1 MQPQLRLSRQTR
13 FLPRQNESDVTDT
26 TSAVE
31 GERHALT
38 RRRIL
43 DTALELV
50 DSEGLKAL
58 SMRRLGAALGV
69 EAMSL
74 YHHFP
79 SKEELLDGLV
89 ATVLSE
95 VPLPEAT
102 PTGWEDAVRQ
112 GFTAFRRI
120 LLAHPELFSLVAS
133 RPPEQRETLVVVARA
148 FAVLEAAGF
157 EPRQADSAWTT
168 LLAYTLGF
176 VQCEITGMGEATR
189 GGAMLAIIGERSDP
203 DFATLRNV
211 HLALDPWD
219 GDGEF
224 AEGLEVVLAGLRGRL
239 RGGSR

>member
-1 MQPQLRLSRQTR
+1 MR

-26 TSAVE
+26 PPAVE
-31 GERHALT
+31 GERQALT

-95 VPLPEAT
+95 VPLPEASL
-102 PTGWEDAVRQ
+102 TGWEDAVRH
-112 GFTAFRRI
+112 GFAAFRRI
-120 LLAHPELFSLVAS
+120 LLAHPELFPLIAN
-133 RPPEQRETLVVVARA
+133 RPPAQRETLVLVARA
-148 FAVLEAAGF
+148 FAIFEAARF
-157 EPRQADSAWTT
+157 DPRQAGSAWTT
-168 LLAYTLGF
+168 LLAYTFGF

-189 GGAMLAIIGERSDP
+189 GAAMLEILAEHAGP
-203 DFATLRNV
+203 DIAALRGV

-219 GDGEF
+219 GDWEF
-224 AEGLEVVLAGLRGRL
+224 AQGLDAVIAGLRGRL
-239 RGGSR
+239 RGGAG